1 MKTYKTRHQLFLPEE
16 MSRRLEH
23 LANSSGRARS
33 EILVEALDGWF
44 NRRQAPKS
52 DEVIGVRLTRIERNT
67 DWLRRNQALV
77 WEVLA
82 RMVRHQLVTGA
93 MHPVTEA
100 AQAAGAKL
108 FAQLI
113 DEIADRFAGKAA
125 PTSDD
130 PITQKLRNLE

>member
-1 MKTYKTRHQLFLPEE
+1 MKSYTTRHQLFLPEE

-23 LANSSGRARS
+23 LAKSSDRARS
-33 EILVEALDGWF
+33 EILAEALDAWF

-52 DEVIGVRLTRIERNT
+52 DEAIGIRLTKIERNT

-93 MHPVTEA
+93 MHPVH
-100 AQAAGAKL
+100 
-108 FAQLI
+108 
-113 DEIADRFAGKAA
+113 A
-125 PTSDD
+125 PG
-130 PITQKLRNLE
+130 Q